1 MNRKRYKIKLSVWQ
15 NLTRG
20 YFLVIVA
27 GSLLLMLPFASTE
40 KTTYINALFT
50 STSATCVTGLVPYD
64 SGTHWTTFGQIVIIL
79 LIQIGGL
86 GFMTFV
92 TMVYRIINRNM
103 AMHGK
108 IAMMQSAGIGK
119 LSDLKGISKRILL
132 GTAIFESGGAILLA
146 TRFVPMF
153 GWGKGIYFAVWHSV
167 SAFCNAGFDLMGTQ
181 GAKFVSFT
189 GQATDPVI
197 TLTLAF
203 LIIIGGLGFVVW
215 SDIKDNGLKFSK
227 YGVYTKV
234 MLVSTVW
241 LLIVSTAL
249 FMIFERNNPTYDGYT
264 FGQKL
269 LVAFFNATTPR
280 TAGFNTTDLLSLSDS
295 GYLLTVVLM
304 FIGGGSGSTAGGV
317 KVGTMAVILMG
328 MVAAFKGK
336 RDVTIGSRRIDS
348 SAINQALAVF
358 SSCLLIVVFSTIT
371 LCAIEPDEILSF
383 KQLLFEV
390 VSALG
395 TVGLSMSATPLLSSV
410 SKLIVILLMFTGRVG
425 ILTFALAFGKTATSD
440 DVKKPVGNILIG

>member
-1 MNRKRYKIKLSVWQ
+1 
-15 NLTRG
+15 
-20 YFLVIVA
+20 
-27 GSLLLMLPFASTE
+27 
-40 KTTYINALFT
+40 
-50 STSATCVTGLVPYD
+50 
-64 SGTHWTTFGQIVIIL
+64 
-79 LIQIGGL
+79 
-86 GFMTFV
+86 MTFV

-358 SSCLLIVVFSTIT
+358 SSCLLIVVFQRSR
-371 LCAIEPDEILSF
+371 CARLNRTKFCRLNSCCSKSF
-383 KQLLFEV
+383 PR
-390 VSALG
+390 SARWG
-395 TVGLSMSATPLLSSV
+395 
-410 SKLIVILLMFTGRVG
+410 FR
-425 ILTFALAFGKTATSD
+425 
-440 DVKKPVGNILIG
+440 

>member
-1 MNRKRYKIKLSVWQ
+1 
-15 NLTRG
+15 
-20 YFLVIVA
+20 
-27 GSLLLMLPFASTE
+27 
-40 KTTYINALFT
+40 
-50 STSATCVTGLVPYD
+50 
-64 SGTHWTTFGQIVIIL
+64 
-79 LIQIGGL
+79 
-86 GFMTFV
+86 MTFV